1 MWKKISPL
9 IKATCTIIF
18 CTTALTLAL
27 AKTHVIDKSELNPI
41 IDAPLVK
48 IAPQSPQGFSFQIA
62 GSSRNDVNTT
72 NNINSWMHNL
82 PISWHSYLVSVPQ
95 NHYDK
100 P

>member
-1 MWKKISPL
+1 MWKKASPL
-9 IKATCTIIF
+9 IKAVCTIIF

-27 AKTHVIDKSELNPI
+27 AKTHIINKSELNPTV
-41 IDAPLVK
+41 DTPQVK
-48 IAPQSPQGFSFQIA
+48 IAPKSAQGFTFQIA
-62 GSSRNDVNTT
+62 GSSHYDINTI

-82 PISWHSYLVSVPQ
+82 PVSWHSYLISVPQ